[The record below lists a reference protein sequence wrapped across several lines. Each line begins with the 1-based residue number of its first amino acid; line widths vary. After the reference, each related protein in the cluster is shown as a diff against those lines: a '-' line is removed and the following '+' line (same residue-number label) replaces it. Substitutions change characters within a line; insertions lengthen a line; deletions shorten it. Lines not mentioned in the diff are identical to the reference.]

1 MSAFEC
7 FIFIGIIPNYSTCFH
22 IILKIKSIKHIKK
35 FTILIQFFTPKH
47 EKPSIGYSCYASFIC
62 ERTLEG
68 LEKPSNL
75 QIVCK

>member
-1 MSAFEC
+1 MSAFEY
-7 FIFIGIIPNYSTCFH
+7 FILIDFIPNYSTCFH
-22 IILKIKSIKHIKK
+22 NTLKIKSIKHIKK
-35 FTILIQFFTPKH
+35 FTILVQFFTLKH

-62 ERTLEG
+62 ECTLKG